1 MTIYTQIFPAVI
13 WMVVGVILGY
23 TQPVHGDE
31 AGERV
36 RARPARTELRSPV
49 VEARLDLG
57 SGQPVVEVTING
69 KGPVRLVLD
78 TGAKA
83 TKLDDDVVKSL
94 GLRLVRKTEIHE
106 APGATPTVFEVV
118 GIDSLTLGGAVF
130 RNFEATVLDYD
141 EIFGGKRRCDG
152 VLGYPVFADCLL
164 TLDYPREHVVL
175 KQGELPAADRREIL
189 NYEERD
195 GLAGIPV
202 VISRIPV
209 EIIVDSGMA
218 GAIALAERLEDGVTL
233 ALQPAKRSD
242 IASQLNV
249 REARLSG
256 TLRLGRHRLIEPPV
270 YFFGTGSAVGHK
282 VLRHFVVT
290 LDQKNGRVRFA
301 RQGSDPVIFGPK
313 PKFGLTIGRRRG
325 RLVITYIVPGSRADE
340 ILRVGD
346 AVLSIEGQR
355 GSEFDEH
362 SLATLFAEFD
372 VIAMQIDRG
381 GRTLIL
387 TLKAEP

>member
-1 MTIYTQIFPAVI
+1 MRAYTWVSRTITSMAL
-13 WMVVGVILGY
+13 GVILGY
-23 TQPVHGDE
+23 TQPVRGDE
-31 AGERV
+31 AGQRI

-57 SGQPVVEVTING
+57 SGQPVVEATING
-69 KGPVRLVLD
+69 EGPFKLVLD

-83 TKLDDDVVKSL
+83 TKLDDDVVTSL
-94 GLRLVRKTEIHE
+94 GLRLVRKTEIHQ
-106 APGATPTVFEVV
+106 APGVTPTVFEVV
-118 GIDSLTLGGAVF
+118 GIDSLALGGAVF
-130 RNFEATVLDYD
+130 RDCEATVLDYD
-141 EIFGGKRRCDG
+141 EVFGGKRRCDG

-164 TLDYPREHVVL
+164 TLDYPRERVVL
-175 KQGELPAADRREIL
+175 KQGELPAADKREIL
-189 NYEERD
+189 DYEERD

-218 GAIALAERLEDGVTL
+218 GAIALAEGLEDGVAL

-242 IASQLNV
+242 IASQLNI

-256 TLRLGRHRLIEPPV
+256 TLRLGRHRVIEPPV

-301 RQGSDPVIFGPK
+301 RQGSDPIIFGQK
-313 PKFGLTIGRRRG
+313 PKFGLIVERRRG

-346 AVLSIEGQR
+346 AVLSIEGR
-355 GSEFDEH
+355 RASEFDEH
-362 SLATLFAEFD
+362 SLAALFAESD
-372 VIAMQIDRG
+372 VIAMQINRG
-381 GRTLIL
+381 GHTLLL
-387 TLKAEP
+387 TLEAEP

>member
-1 MTIYTQIFPAVI
+1 MRVCMRVFPTITSIALS
-13 WMVVGVILGY
+13 VILGY
-23 TQPVHGDE
+23 TQSVRGEE

-36 RARPARTELRSPV
+36 RARPTRTELLSPV

-69 KGPVRLVLD
+69 KGSFKLVLD

-130 RNFEATVLDYD
+130 RDFEATVLDYD
-141 EIFGGKRRCDG
+141 EIFGGKRRYDG

-175 KQGELPAADRREIL
+175 KQGELPAADGREIL
-189 NYEERD
+189 SYEERD

-209 EIIVDSGMA
+209 KIIVDSGMA

-242 IASQLNV
+242 IASQLNI

-282 VLRHFVVT
+282 VLRNFVVT
-290 LDQKNGRVRFA
+290 LDQKNGRVRLA
-301 RQGSDPVIFGPK
+301 RQGSDPIIFGLK

-325 RLVITYIVPGSRADE
+325 GLVITYIVPGSRADE

-346 AVLSIEGQR
+346 GVLSIEGR
-355 GSEFDEH
+355 RASEFDEH
-362 SLATLFAEFD
+362 SLATLFAESD

-381 GRTLIL
+381 GRTLLL